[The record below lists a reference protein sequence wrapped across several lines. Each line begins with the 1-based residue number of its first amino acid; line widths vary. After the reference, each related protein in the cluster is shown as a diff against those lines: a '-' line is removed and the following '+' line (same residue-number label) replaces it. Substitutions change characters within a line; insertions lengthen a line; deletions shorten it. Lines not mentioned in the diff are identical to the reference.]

1 MILFTLRV
9 RMPLF
14 NLNMVHPWINSWHLD
29 SCGKRKNNLVR
40 AFPEGLKRLPPPPT
54 PPHSPPPYP
63 YVFIRTLVP
72 GSNSGLFNS
81 EAGSLPRVL
90 IMSVEKLKVELYSSD
105 WYLRSQLSVI
115 QILTLEFKIPLT
127 SWEFSTVRFCP
138 LINSRASGTSKRN
151 SRNYP

>member
-1 MILFTLRV
+1 MIGLAWGV
-9 RMPLF
+9 RMPL
-14 NLNMVHPWINSWHLD
+14 LTLVVHPWISSWHLD
-29 SCGKRKNNLVR
+29 SCGGRKNNLVR
-40 AFPEGLKRLPPPPT
+40 AFPEGLKRWPPGPN
-54 PPHSPPPYP
+54 
-63 YVFIRTLVP
+63 VFIRTLVP
-72 GSNSGLFNS
+72 GSNSGLFDS
-81 EAGSLPRVL
+81 EAGSLSRVL

-138 LINSRASGTSKRN
+138 LINSRASGTSKSN